1 MNFKQGLIR
10 LWIVGS
16 IIWLVIV
23 VVFYSRMPGDSA
35 NPSKWI
41 EVVGVTFI
49 PIVVAGLL
57 MAGGF
62 WVAKGF
68 KSKDE

>member
-16 IIWLVIV
+16 IIWLVLVIV
-23 VVFYSRMPGDSA
+23 FSSIAGDLA

-41 EVVGVTFI
+41 EVVGATFI

>member
-16 IIWLVIV
+16 IIWLFIV
-23 VVFYSRMPGDSA
+23 VFFSSVTGDLA
-35 NPSKWI
+35 DPSKWI
-41 EVVGVTFI
+41 GVVGATFI